1 MVQQYKHTRTLA
13 KRIKK
18 PLFGKYSKI
27 FHFSPNSKPDVKS
40 KPNPNL
46 YLTKEDPE
54 QKRFS
59 LVKKPKLDLPVGM
72 VIMAMMHKNYVYV
85 ILIFSSGRLTDHHN
99 EWNPALDVPQ
109 NF

>member
-54 QKRFS
+54 LKRFN
-59 LVKKPKLDLPVGM
+59 LVNQALTPFTGRYR
-72 VIMAMMHKNYVYV
+72 NY
-85 ILIFSSGRLTDHHN
+85 GHG
-99 EWNPALDVPQ
+99 A
-109 NF
+109 